1 MNSYTSGTS
10 LEAASNQIHF
20 WQHRL
25 EADARAVQE
34 SYRVL
39 SNDEQARADLIS
51 RLEVRDRFV
60 LARGGL
66 RHILARYLNADSRDL
81 VFAYAER
88 GKPYLEG
95 SDLSF
100 NLSHSGDMAVYAVTR
115 SRTVGVDVEFL
126 GRRVSRDAVAQRFF
140 APEETEV
147 IDSAPDGEKER
158 TFFTIWTLKEAYLKA
173 CGGGISIPLDSFAV
187 TPGEPIASLLR
198 EDGDPEAGR
207 KWKLISVDV
216 ENDYVAALCAEGQ
229 GWKLK
234 HLWWPER

>member
-1 MNSYTSGTS
+1 MNHYTSGTS

-20 WQHRL
+20 WRYRL
-25 EADARAVQE
+25 EADGRAVQE
-34 SYRVL
+34 SNRVL
-39 SNDEQARADLIS
+39 SNDEQARAERIS
-51 RLEVRDRFV
+51 RLEAHDRFI

-66 RHILARYLNADSRDL
+66 RHILSQYLDADPRDL
-81 VFAYAER
+81 AFAYAER

-95 SDLSF
+95 SDISF
-100 NLSHSGDMAVYAVTR
+100 NLSHSGEMAVYAVTR
-115 SRTVGVDVEFL
+115 SRTVGVDVEFV

-140 APEETEV
+140 APEETAV
-147 IDSAPDGEKER
+147 IDAAPDGEKER

-173 CGGGISIPLDSFAV
+173 RGGGISIPLDSFAV

-216 ENDYVAALCAEGQ
+216 GNDYVAAICAEGQ
-229 GWKLK
+229 GWKMEQIS
-234 HLWWPER
+234 WPER